1 MQILSLAE
9 SVVSEDLDVTEHGL
23 DDLLCPGKFSLN
35 LLTIVLGVFRMEM
48 VDPLGLVLYPSLDV
62 IQLAVSYLCF
72 LVNLFCK
79 SLKLFQAFDLLVD
92 HLISLLQGS
101 ESGDMVVM
109 IDIRIDALTRLGQ
122 IWTL

>member
-9 SVVSEDLDVTEHGL
+9 SVVSEDLDVTEHGF

-48 VDPLGLVLYPSLDV
+48 VDSLGLVLYPSLDV
-62 IQLAVSYLCF
+62 IQLAVSYLRF

-79 SLKLFQAFDLLVD
+79 SLKLFQAFVKNSAFKCSFVAEKQKLLV
-92 HLISLLQGS
+92 SL
-101 ESGDMVVM
+101 
-109 IDIRIDALTRLGQ
+109 AANH
-122 IWTL
+122 